1 MSATHSVQPS
11 LHHHTGVLEVP
22 VIMRRRARGV
32 PQVNGVMTAAQVVG
46 RYTIPR
52 RDHRTKTGYQ
62 REISTSRVNKLAS
75 DLAVGRVDLPTALLL
90 NLREYDDAQN
100 LVEREGRQYL
110 RIDGE
115 SLFVVDG
122 QHRIA
127 ALDRLIEKDPDRWA
141 DFEISF
147 ACLLG
152 ANEREEMEEFY
163 VVNSTAKSVRTD
175 LALDLLKQRAETDP
189 EVYTA
194 LIERGEHWKVEAQA
208 VAEALTSSAL
218 WQGRIRFPGDPK
230 AGTTIGSN
238 GMVSSLKPL
247 LATPYFGSVTRA
259 NRVEILSSFW
269 QGLAEVVPEVFADP
283 TDYAMQKSTGVQV
296 MHSILIAVLEVLR
309 SQGRSVVDPANYADL
324 LRDPL
329 LEIEG
334 DTANGAIARGSDFWR
349 AGAEGAAGSFSS
361 NAGRRVLTSRLKQAL
376 PAPQVA

>member
-1 MSATHSVQPS
+1 
-11 LHHHTGVLEVP
+11 
-22 VIMRRRARGV
+22 
-32 PQVNGVMTAAQVVG
+32 MTAAQVVG
-46 RYTIPR
+46 RYSIPR
-52 RDHRTKTGYQ
+52 RDHRTKSGYQ
-62 REISTSRVNKLAS
+62 REVSTSRVNKLAS

-90 NLREYDDAQN
+90 NLREYDEKQN
-100 LVEREGRQYL
+100 LVERDGRQYL
-110 RIDGE
+110 RVDGE

-122 QHRIA
+122 QHRVA
-127 ALDRLIEKDPDRWA
+127 ALDRLLEKDPERWA

-194 LIERGEHWKVEAQA
+194 LVERGEHWKVEAQA
-208 VAEALTSSAL
+208 VAEALTQSSL
-218 WQGRIRFPGDPK
+218 WRGRIRFPGDPK

-247 LATPYFGSVTRA
+247 LATPYFGSVTRP
-259 NRVEILSSFW
+259 NRIEILAAFW
-269 QGLAEVVPEVFADP
+269 QGVAEILPEVFTEPADF
-283 TDYAMQKSTGVQV
+283 ALQKSTGVQV
-296 MHSILIAVLEVLR
+296 MHSILISVLEVLR
-309 SQGRSVVDPANYADL
+309 SQGRSVIDAENYADL

-329 LEIEG
+329 LELEG
-334 DTANGAIARGSDFWR
+334 DTANGAIARGPDFWR
-349 AGAEGAAGSFSS
+349 SGVDGAAGSFSS